1 MGRLSE
7 IIRVSKLPNLTIWGY
22 DGQQLIAYTR
32 GDPRP
37 FYHSYLRKQGC
48 RWLGYYKSGRVYIKS
63 GSMASEPSCPLHLI
77 SLLETAFPN
86 SVLEEFFG
94 DGLLQSRVL

>member
-22 DGQQLIAYTR
+22 DGQGLIVYGR
-32 GDPRP
+32 DDPRP
-37 FYHSYLRKQGC
+37 FYHSYLRQQGC
-48 RWLGYYKSGRVYIKS
+48 RWLGYYRKGHVYIKS
-63 GSMASEPSCPLHLI
+63 GGMASEPACPLHLI
-77 SLLETAFPN
+77 TLLEAEFPN

-94 DGLLQSRVL
+94 DGLLQSRIL